1 MRRKL
6 LLLVSFFPLVM
17 DASDVMSR
25 DKIQKR
31 IQPIG
36 SVRVQALGSL
46 TADKAH
52 EKEVV
57 QNKGK
62 DIYEHFCI
70 TCHQDGVAGA
80 PKFHDEKDWK
90 PRLTGK
96 KVDDLV
102 ASAIKGLNAMPSQ
115 GTCTTCSNE
124 DLKAA
129 IDYMIPKL

>member
-1 MRRKL
+1 MRWKFL
-6 LLLVSFFPLVM
+6 LLMSFFPLVM
-17 DASDVMSR
+17 NASEVVNR
-25 DKIQKR
+25 DQIQER
-31 IQPIG
+31 IQPVG
-36 SVRVQALGSL
+36 TVRVQAQESSATGK
-46 TADKAH
+46 TH
-52 EKEVV
+52 ENEVV

-96 KVDDLV
+96 KAGDLV

-115 GTCTTCSNE
+115 GTCTECSNE